1 MHVASATQQL
11 MVGQVRD
18 INDITI
24 KIDKKLAPNNSAAA
38 GVIPP
43 RKKKKETRQVSS
55 DINKC
60 PWWPKFQVKIR
71 DSKPQKNIIGM
82 EMNNDRNHLLLI

>member
-43 RKKKKETRQVSS
+43 RKKKRKKLVRYHQTSTNVHGGL
-55 DINKC
+55 N
-60 PWWPKFQVKIR
+60 
-71 DSKPQKNIIGM
+71 SK
-82 EMNNDRNHLLLI
+82 

>member
-43 RKKKKETRQVSS
+43 RKKK
-55 DINKC
+55 C

>member
-38 GVIPP
+38 GVIPLE
-43 RKKKKETRQVSS
+43 KKKKETRQVSS

-71 DSKPQKNIIGM
+71 DSKPQKKHHRDGN
-82 EMNNDRNHLLLI
+82 EQ

>member
-38 GVIPP
+38 GVIPLEKK
-43 RKKKKETRQVSS
+43 RKKLVRYHQTSTNVHGGL
-55 DINKC
+55 N
-60 PWWPKFQVKIR
+60 
-71 DSKPQKNIIGM
+71 SK
-82 EMNNDRNHLLLI
+82 

>member
-38 GVIPP
+38 GVIPLE
-43 RKKKKETRQVSS
+43 KKKERNSS
-55 DINKC
+55 GI
-60 PWWPKFQVKIR
+60 IR
-71 DSKPQKNIIGM
+71 HQQMSM
-82 EMNNDRNHLLLI
+82 VA

>member
-43 RKKKKETRQVSS
+43 RKKKERNSS
-55 DINKC
+55 GI
-60 PWWPKFQVKIR
+60 IR
-71 DSKPQKNIIGM
+71 HQQMSM
-82 EMNNDRNHLLLI
+82 VA

>member
-11 MVGQVRD
+11 MVGQVR
-18 INDITI
+18 DITI

-43 RKKKKETRQVSS
+43 RKKKKLVRYHQTPTNVHGGL
-55 DINKC
+55 N
-60 PWWPKFQVKIR
+60 
-71 DSKPQKNIIGM
+71 SK
-82 EMNNDRNHLLLI
+82 